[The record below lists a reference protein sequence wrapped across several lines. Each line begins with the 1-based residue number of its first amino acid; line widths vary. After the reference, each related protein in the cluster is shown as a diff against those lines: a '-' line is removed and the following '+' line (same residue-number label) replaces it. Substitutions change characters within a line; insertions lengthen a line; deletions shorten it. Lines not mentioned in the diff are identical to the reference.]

1 MYVDLG
7 IQSKSSKLS
16 SLKYRL
22 YLALLTDVDVDNFPK
37 AVLSTITS
45 NVLLPGRTH
54 FYVDTKIN
62 TINPTGAAGESQG
75 NVTLT
80 LSPQL
85 EGISKDSLTWIYG
98 LNGERVIA
106 IWENCETGQKFIGGS
121 PCSGGLLV
129 SVQSLGRMED
139 GFNGAV
145 LNLVGDE
152 CPEPFWFYDG
162 PIIRDTPQIVPP
174 DATTFALTAKVQ
186 YRLSDNTAARTLA
199 SITAVTDDSVGRII
213 ELLGAGV
220 NFPTTVAPSSSFL
233 LRNGVAW
240 SATEGSKLS
249 LLITKTGT
257 STYAFYEVARS

>member
-7 IQSKSSKLS
+7 TQPKSSKLS

-22 YLALLTDVDVDNFPK
+22 YLAFLSDVDVDNFPK
-37 AVLSTITS
+37 PVLATISS

-54 FYVDTKIN
+54 FFCDTKIN

-75 NVTLT
+75 NIALT

-85 EGISKDSLTWIYG
+85 EGISKESLAWVYG

-106 IWENCETGQKFIGGS
+106 FWENCETGEKCIAGS

-145 LNLVGDE
+145 LNMVGDQ

-162 PIIRDTPQIVPP
+162 PIIRDTPQIVAP
-174 DATTFALTAKVQ
+174 DATTFALTDKVQ
-186 YRLSDNTAARTLA
+186 YQLSDNTTATTLA
-199 SITAVTDDSVGRII
+199 SISAVTDVSVGRII
-213 ELLGAGV
+213 ELVGAGSTY
-220 NFPTTVAPSSSFL
+220 PTSVAPTSTFIL
-233 LRNGVAW
+233 QNGVAW
-240 SATEGSKLS
+240 SAVQGSKLS
-249 LLITKTGT
+249 LLIVKTGF